1 LAHGGTPPRRATA
14 IIFAWAVF
22 LSNTHEAAG
31 HNVRS
36 GRSRHGRWGYEHAN
50 LGASLLR
57 HRPRRLGQVDARRGP
72 RRPVDPSRVDAY
84 LASLGGHARAH
95 FLLHCL
101 AEATAQAVSSG
112 VPWLLLDGYWYKYL
126 AIEIAHGAAE
136 ADVTA
141 LTAMFPE
148 PALVLYL
155 DVPAAVAVARKTR
168 FSRYESGLAVTP
180 DATTFAA
187 FQAKVRPVLERW
199 AERRGW
205 VRIDGAAEPGVVLES
220 AWRAVRGHAART
232 KRREVGE

>member
-1 LAHGGTPPRRATA
+1 MFVVGDRDMVEGVTNTRAPGRLVCVTGPDGSGKSTLVAGLVDRLRGETGAGVRVVSIWDLLARPDIRAS
-14 IIFAWAVF
+14 F
-22 LSNTHEAAG
+22 
-31 HNVRS
+31 
-36 GRSRHGRWGYEHAN
+36 
-50 LGASLLR
+50 
-57 HRPRRLGQVDARRGP
+57 
-72 RRPVDPSRVDAY
+72 PVDPSRVDAY

-112 VPWLLLDGYWYKYL
+112 APWLLLDGYWYKYL

-141 LTAMFPE
+141 LTARFPE

-155 DVPAAVAVARKTR
+155 DAPAAAAVARKTR
-168 FSRYESGLAVTP
+168 FSRYESGLAATP
-180 DATTFAA
+180 DAATFSA

-220 AWRAVRGHAART
+220 AWRAVRGHVART
-232 KRREVGE
+232 KREVRE